1 MDDIN
6 KQVLT
11 EKTIRLL
18 QNNQYT
24 FDVEL
29 ESTKTEIKNWVEKF
43 FNVKVK
49 AMNSLRSTK
58 KKRNRR
64 IRIKK
69 SVVDYKRMI
78 ITLQPGYSIP
88 LFLNE

>member
-1 MDDIN
+1 MDEIN
-6 KQVLT
+6 NQVLT

-24 FDVEL
+24 FDVKL
-29 ESTKTEIKNWVEKF
+29 ESTKTEIKDWIEKF
-43 FNVKVK
+43 FDVRVK
-49 AMNSLRSTK
+49 AMNSLRSPK
-58 KKRNRR
+58 RIRNRR
-64 IRIKK
+64 RKE
-69 SVVDYKRMI
+69 SSLVDNKRMI